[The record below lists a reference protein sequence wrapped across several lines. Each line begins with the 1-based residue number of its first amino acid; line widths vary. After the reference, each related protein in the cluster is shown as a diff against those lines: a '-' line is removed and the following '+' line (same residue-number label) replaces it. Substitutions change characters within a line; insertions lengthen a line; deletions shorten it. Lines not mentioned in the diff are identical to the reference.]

1 MAEHKSRIRIALV
14 GAGIFARES
23 HLPAL
28 LRLGDEFE
36 VVAVYSRTRANAAA
50 LAESLPNVAT
60 LYSDVGELLADPA
73 VEAVDLVLPIQH
85 QPAVI
90 EQALRAGKHVISEKP
105 MAPDVATARRLLDLY
120 HSNPVGSAGPGPIRQ
135 VWMVGENWRYESA
148 FVRAA
153 TLVAEGAIG
162 RPFACSWSLHL
173 PVNPA
178 NKYYHTEWRRSG
190 EFPGGFLMDG
200 GVHHVATLRLILGE
214 IERVAATL
222 RQVRADLPPAD
233 TLGATLHFA
242 NGAIGSYL
250 VTYAAAAPWAGALHV
265 TGEAG
270 SLRVDR
276 GRIELAAGGEVQ
288 VFETIERDGVQG
300 ELSAFAAAVRT
311 NAPHRNTPA
320 EGLRDVAVVEAMLRS
335 AASGQWEAVAADA

>member
-14 GAGIFARES
+14 GAGIFARET

-28 LRLGDEFE
+28 LRLSDEFE
-36 VVAVYSRTRANAAA
+36 VVAVYSRQRANAESLATSLPSPAA
-50 LAESLPNVAT
+50 LYT
-60 LYSDVGELLADPA
+60 DMDELLADPT

-90 EQALRAGKHVISEKP
+90 EKALAAGKHVISEKP
-105 MAPDVATARRLLDLY
+105 AAPDVATARRLIDLRNSRPS
-120 HSNPVGSAGPGPIRQ
+120 HQ
-135 VWMVGENWRYESA
+135 VWMVAENWRYESA
-148 FVRAA
+148 FNRAA

-162 RPFACSWSLHL
+162 RPFTCAWSLHL

-200 GVHHVATLRLILGE
+200 GVHHVAVMRLILGE
-214 IERVAATL
+214 IERVAAVV
-222 RQVRADLPPAD
+222 QQARADLPPAD
-233 TLGATLHFA
+233 TLAASLHFA
-242 NGAIGSYL
+242 NGAIGTYL
-250 VTYAAAAPWAGALHV
+250 VTYAAAAHWPGALQI

-288 VFETIERDGVQG
+288 TIETNERDGVQA
-300 ELSAFAAAVRT
+300 ELSAFAAAVRV
-311 NAPHRNTPA
+311 NAAHRNTP
-320 EGLRDVAVVEAMLRS
+320 EQGLRDVAVVEAMLRS
-335 AASGQWEAVAADA
+335 AASGRWETVAADL

>member
-14 GAGIFARES
+14 GAGIFARET

-28 LRLGDEFE
+28 LRLADEFE
-36 VVAVYSRTRANAAA
+36 VIAVYSRTRANAAS
-50 LAESLPNVAT
+50 LAESLPTAAV
-60 LYSDVGELLADPA
+60 LYTDLDELLADPA
-73 VEAVDLVLPIQH
+73 IEAVDLVLPIQH

-90 EQALRAGKHVISEKP
+90 EKGLQAGKHVVSEKP
-105 MAPDVATARRLLDLY
+105 MAADVATARRLLGLY
-120 HSNPVGSAGPGPIRQ
+120 RSGPASNRQ
-135 VWMVGENWRYESA
+135 VWMVAENWRYESA
-148 FVRAA
+148 FARAA
-153 TLVAEGAIG
+153 KLVAEGAIG
-162 RPFACSWSLHL
+162 KPITCSWSLHL

-200 GVHHVATLRLILGE
+200 GVHHAAALRLILGE
-214 IERVAATL
+214 VERVAATV
-222 RQVRADLPPAD
+222 RQVRPDLPPAD
-233 TLGATLHFA
+233 TLAASLHFA
-242 NGAIGSYL
+242 NGVIGSYL
-250 VTYAAAAPWAGALHV
+250 VTYAAPAPWSGALHV

-276 GRIELAAGGEVQ
+276 GLIELAAGGEVQ
-288 VFETIERDGVQG
+288 PIETTGREGVQG

-311 NAPHRNTPA
+311 NAPHRNLPE

-335 AASGQWEAVAADA
+335 AASGRWETVAAEL